1 MQEESDLDFAI
12 ELAELVMDVLDEFK
26 KNNPVPKDLINRKE
40 YGKSADKYSHDFLMK
55 EFAKYRPND
64 VVLSEEGLD
73 PKERL
78 KAQRCWI
85 IDPLDGTFYFANN
98 RKDYAIHIALWEK
111 ESKDLS
117 NISIAVVGIPETKKI
132 YTSNDNLHIPKSN
145 KIPRLLVSGSRPPM
159 EMPKL
164 IEFFDTNYGGLEVKS
179 VGSVGAK
186 VVEILEGNADFYV
199 HTTGF
204 YEWDIAAPLA
214 VADKAGLIVSDISGN
229 PLELNKENL
238 RVENVIVSKKE
249 LFKDVLQAIS

>member
-12 ELAELVMDVLDEFK
+12 ELSELVMEVLDKFK
-26 KNNPVPKDLINRKE
+26 KENPVPQDLSKRKE
-40 YGKSADKYSHDFLMK
+40 YGKSADKYSHDFLMQA
-55 EFAKYRPND
+55 FAKYRPND

-73 PKERL
+73 LKERL
-78 KAQRCWI
+78 SSQRCWI

-98 RKDYAIHIALWEK
+98 RRDYATHIALWEK

-132 YTSNDNLHIPKSN
+132 YTSNDNLHIPVTN
-145 KIPRLLVSGSRPPM
+145 KVPRLLVSGSRPPL

-164 IEFFDTNYGGLEVKS
+164 IEFFDAKYGGLEVKS

-214 VADKAGLIVSDISGN
+214 VANKAGLIVSDILGN
-229 PLELNKENL
+229 PLKLNKENL

-249 LFKDVLQAIS
+249 LFKDVLQAVS

>member
-1 MQEESDLDFAI
+1 MKEDSDLDFAI
-12 ELAELVMDVLDEFK
+12 QLAELVMDTLDKFK
-26 KNNPVPKDLINRKE
+26 KENPVPSDLSKRKE
-40 YGKSADKYSHDFLMK
+40 YGKSADKYSHDFLMQ
-55 EFAKYRPND
+55 EFGKFRPND
-64 VVLSEEGLD
+64 VVLSEEGID

-78 KAQRCWI
+78 NAKRCWI

-111 ESKDLS
+111 DSDDLS
-117 NISIAVVGIPETKKI
+117 NISLAVVGMPETKQI
-132 YTSNDNLHIPKSN
+132 YTTHDNLHILPSN
-145 KIPRLLVSGSRPPM
+145 KPPRLLVSGSRPPS

-164 IEFFDTNYGGLEVKS
+164 ISFFDENYGGLEVKS

-204 YEWDIAAPLA
+204 YEWDIAAPLG
-214 VADKAGLIVSDISGN
+214 VADKAGLVVSDIKGN
-229 PLELNKENL
+229 PIKLNKENL

>member
-1 MQEESDLDFAI
+1 
-12 ELAELVMDVLDEFK
+12 
-26 KNNPVPKDLINRKE
+26 
-40 YGKSADKYSHDFLMK
+40 
-55 EFAKYRPND
+55 
-64 VVLSEEGLD
+64 
-73 PKERL
+73 
-78 KAQRCWI
+78 
-85 IDPLDGTFYFANN
+85 
-98 RKDYAIHIALWEK
+98 
-111 ESKDLS
+111 
-117 NISIAVVGIPETKKI
+117 
-132 YTSNDNLHIPKSN
+132 
-145 KIPRLLVSGSRPPM
+145 M